1 MSKIININKS
11 IYDITNENPEIID
24 ILVELGFSD
33 ITKPGMLQTAGRF
46 MTLPKGAALK
56 KISLESIKDI
66 LEVKGYHVEE

>member
-1 MSKIININKS
+1 MSKIININKT
-11 IYDITNENPEIID
+11 IYDITSENPEIVD

-56 KISLESIKDI
+56 NISLESIKDI
-66 LEVKGYHVEE
+66 LEVKGYYVE